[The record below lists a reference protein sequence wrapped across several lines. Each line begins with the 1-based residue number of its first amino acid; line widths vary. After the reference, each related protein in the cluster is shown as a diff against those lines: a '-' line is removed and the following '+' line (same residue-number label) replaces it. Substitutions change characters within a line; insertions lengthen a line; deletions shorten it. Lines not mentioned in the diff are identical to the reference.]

1 MNPGKKN
8 KKKQKFLMPTLIII
22 RNVFTVDYFLIQI
35 FFHSPVEKKPL
46 SENSIW
52 NVSWDSLCLQT
63 AWIWYRC
70 NVSLSSSHYLMTFR
84 V

>member
-1 MNPGKKN
+1 MNPGKKTQVST
-8 KKKQKFLMPTLIII
+8 KMSTLMII

-35 FFHSPVEKKPL
+35 FFPQPCGKKKPL

-52 NVSWDSLCLQT
+52 NVSWNSLCLQT

-70 NVSLSSSHYLMTFR
+70 NVSL
-84 V
+84 